1 MADKANSKV
10 LAVLVESVDVAI
22 NDLLASTTCFSRLTA
37 LLNAAMSLHQ
47 FVDAV
52 QTASR
57 LPPIL
62 DLPDHPPVL
71 PLQRMRVNL
80 ATDLMAVGTCLTK
93 QLRLTIAAPA
103 EAAIVTRTA
112 IRIVTVGV
120 EVEAAAVPRM
130 ILAVLETDV
139 KNAVIVLATPIV
151 NAVAEAMLVL
161 WALAGRR
168 RTGTVNAK
176 LTGET
181 QARER
186 RRAGGTDV
194 IVMTG
199 LRR

>member
-1 MADKANSKV
+1 VADKASSKA

-37 LLNAAMSLHQ
+37 LLSAATSLHQ

-62 DLPDHPPVL
+62 NLPVHPLVL
-71 PLQRMRVNL
+71 QLQRMRVNL
-80 ATDLMAVGTCLTK
+80 ATDLMAVATCSTK
-93 QLRLTIAAPA
+93 LLRLTIAAPA
-103 EAAIVTRTA
+103 EAAIVTR
-112 IRIVTVGV
+112 IVIVGV
-120 EVEAAAVPRM
+120 EVEAAAVPKM

-139 KNAVIVLATPIV
+139 KNVVIVLAIPIV

-161 WALAGRR
+161 RALAGRR

-181 QARER
+181 LARER

-194 IVMTG
+194 IAMTG